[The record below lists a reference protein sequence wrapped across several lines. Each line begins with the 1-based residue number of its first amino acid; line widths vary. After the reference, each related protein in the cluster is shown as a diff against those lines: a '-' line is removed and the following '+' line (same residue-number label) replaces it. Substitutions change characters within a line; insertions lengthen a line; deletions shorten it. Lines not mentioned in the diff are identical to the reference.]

1 MRKCSLKWVP
11 SSMVEVSDLWCC
23 EAHSLRNNLPV
34 LSTCKG
40 SIFLRVYQVSV
51 IRPFGM
57 FENTRKTFINHEQ
70 GREKLNPNI
79 LDSSASVVR
88 TPTRCASLS
97 TDVALRTLW
106 PTQLKTALKRSIAKQ
121 RHKHRTKREKDKR
134 THFILMYHLQPYA
147 VKGINLKIFKIL
159 DLLCEFQWVLS
170 RHPCRSDSSLE
181 ERQICKKCGS

>member
-1 MRKCSLKWVP
+1 MQCVSAASNGFLVRWSRYRISGAVKPILSATTFQ
-11 SSMVEVSDLWCC
+11 SSPPVK
-23 EAHSLRNNLPV
+23 EAF
-34 LSTCKG
+34 
-40 SIFLRVYQVSV
+40 FLRVYQVSV

-147 VKGINLKIFKIL
+147 VKGINLFRPKF
-159 DLLCEFQWVLS
+159 
-170 RHPCRSDSSLE
+170 
-181 ERQICKKCGS
+181 